1 MLCFFRFHIFA
12 DGSVD
17 TQVEFTIQDVLYLEQ
32 PLQIVHGVI
41 RCLCLLCRLCHS
53 CDELFTAA
61 KLKRFCQTRVIISSN
76 YLIISCNVT

>member
-17 TQVEFTIQDVLYLEQ
+17 TQVEFTIQNVLYLEQ

-41 RCLCLLCRLCHS
+41 RCLCLLCRLCH
-53 CDELFTAA
+53 CDEILRLQNYKVLA
-61 KLKRFCQTRVIISSN
+61 KPLLSFHQIVLSFRAM
-76 YLIISCNVT
+76 